1 MTEIPQKPPV
11 LDLETLLRPLEG
23 ENPSGESLRYSGLYD
38 EIAEARRA
46 DDALNKG
53 EWQSETKVA
62 DYRKVIELAVP
73 ALATRSKDL
82 QVAAWLSEALIKEH
96 GFTGLRD
103 GLKLLTGLQREFW
116 DTLFPEID
124 EGDQEGRANAIT
136 WFDTQ
141 GSLAVL
147 GASVLDAPGF
157 GFIGFEDSKRFD
169 FPDNI
174 ESLETA
180 EQTRLSALKTQAEAE
195 NRITADM
202 WRKAK
207 AQTRRAFCEELNL
220 VLEECAA
227 ALVELDGTDEE
238 KYDRNQTP
246 GLSNL
251 KKALDSIKDTAKKIL
266 EEKRIEEPDP
276 ADLEVAEEGGEGGQ
290 AGTGRKVATGAI
302 QNRSDALRRL
312 ADIAMFFRTTEPHS
326 PISHLVERAVKW
338 GNMPLEN
345 WLQDV
350 IKDEAVI
357 YQLRQTLG
365 FNTTTDAQNNN
376 EGQ

>member
-1 MTEIPQKPPV
+1 MSEIPQKPPV
-11 LDLETLLRPLEG
+11 LDFETLLRPLEG

-53 EWQSETKVA
+53 EWQTETKIA
-62 DYRKVIELAVP
+62 DYRKVIDLAVP
-73 ALATRSKDL
+73 ALSERSKDL
-82 QVAAWLSEALIKEH
+82 QVAAWLSEALVKQH
-96 GFTGLRD
+96 GFAGLRD
-103 GLKLLTGLQREFW
+103 GLKLLTGFQREFW
-116 DTLFPEID
+116 DTLYPEIE
-124 EGDQEGRANAIT
+124 EGDMEGRANAIT

-141 GSLAVL
+141 GALAVL
-147 GASVLDAPGF
+147 GSPILDAQGSY

-174 ESLETA
+174 ETLETV
-180 EQTRLSALKTQAEAE
+180 EQQRLNTLKAQAEAE
-195 NRITADM
+195 NRTTADM

-207 AQTRRAFCEELNL
+207 AQTRRAFAEEMNL
-220 VLEECAA
+220 VLEECST
-227 ALVELDGTDEE
+227 ALRELDLVDEE

-246 GLSNL
+246 GLTNL
-251 KKALDSIKDTAKKIL
+251 KKALDSIKDAAKKIL

-276 ADLEVAEEGGEGGQ
+276 ADALTEEGEAAGANAGGQ
-290 AGTGRKVATGAI
+290 KVATGAI
-302 QNRSDALRRL
+302 QNRADALKRL
-312 ADIAMFFRTTEPHS
+312 ADIAAFFRATEPHS

-338 GNMPLEN
+338 GNMPLER

-350 IKDEAVI
+350 IKDETVI

-365 FNTTTDAQNNN
+365 FNTNSDNN